1 MYCPNCGNEVK
12 DNEYCPSCGRFLA
25 SRNNNSSD
33 VKPEVQ
39 KKAKNYRWILISL
52 PIIIIFVLILSS
64 FLLITS
70 NSFIKNLK
78 NLETKEYIEFDKFN
92 IPTLYK
98 VTGKKE
104 KVCSGNIEKSD
115 SYQRFDM
122 ELCHPVTEA
131 DTKRYVDHLISIEGF
146 ILNPGEHQYDLYTE
160 KEGFVIKITI
170 NANSVFKYSV
180 QSSISFDENNS

>member
-1 MYCPNCGNEVK
+1 
-12 DNEYCPSCGRFLA
+12 
-25 SRNNNSSD
+25 
-33 VKPEVQ
+33 
-39 KKAKNYRWILISL
+39 
-52 PIIIIFVLILSS
+52 
-64 FLLITS
+64 
-70 NSFIKNLK
+70 
-78 NLETKEYIEFDKFN
+78 
-92 IPTLYK
+92 
-98 VTGKKE
+98 
-104 KVCSGNIEKSD
+104 
-115 SYQRFDM
+115 M